1 MSINSILVIVAIV
14 LLAIALYIFIRNV
27 NAKED
32 TDDTDEN
39 EENNVYSI
47 EFLVDETARA
57 VSNTLRRNLS
67 EKNLTRDEIEK
78 QQKRISDLRDALN
91 KASNGNPKAKYVI
104 KTYIEGLITKEFD
117 INTEEAIDKIIP
129 FDNPSQMKG
138 YEMFETLLYVYNK
151 HCKDLKGEDGFAM
164 LMNEY
169 ELQKPVKGKD
179 GEDQYIISKQKIA
192 EIYKRTFFE
201 GKSEVLGPVSL
212 TLQDK
217 KEILVQRIFEKYDG
231 FGVIDMLI
239 ESSVDEIM
247 CGVSG
252 VAAGTFRLR
261 TGMSSMPMSYESIWI
276 VYHGI
281 PIYMKC
287 LTFET
292 QEEFIRVSDNVYK
305 YEAPHVLSKSEPGVQ
320 STMEDG
326 SRIVVAR
333 DPMGSSRGFWLRKFD
348 SAPSVAPHK
357 LLQNND
363 YDYLA
368 ICLLKWAIKCEL
380 NMIISGGMG
389 TGKTTMLKSL
399 VRYIDNMYPIRVYE
413 KQFELNLNF
422 TYPEKNIFAFQEA
435 GNMTEQ
441 DCLNFGK
448 KTMGAVSIIGEIA
461 NKEQASYFIQ
471 SAYVASRFGLGTHH
485 AETAESLIES
495 ISDNLL
501 QAGIYSDKKDAVRAV
516 VSVINLDCHLSNIKG
531 NRHIE
536 RISEIVPLE
545 EIPYPSETAETD
557 SLQEK
562 VMLDASRFMK
572 DMTNKKFYKVVDLL
586 IWKADD
592 DIGEKGHYEFIN
604 PPSDG
609 LMKKM
614 VKKLMVKDEEKF
626 KSELENMR
634 IANEMNKGVLFENI
648 NKSNEITREGLE
660 DWISSYCY

>member
-1 MSINSILVIVAIV
+1 MSINSILVIAALA
-14 LLAIALYIFIRNV
+14 LLAVGVFIFIRNV
-27 NAKED
+27 N
-32 TDDTDEN
+32 TNDDSDDADEN
-39 EENNVYSI
+39 DESSVYSI

-91 KASNGNPKAKYVI
+91 EAANGNPKAKYVI

-117 INTEEAIDKIIP
+117 INTEEVINKIIP

-138 YEMFETLLYVYNK
+138 NEMFETLLYVYNK
-151 HCKDLKGEDGFAM
+151 FCKDLKGEDGFAT

-169 ELQKPVKGKD
+169 ELQKPVQGKD
-179 GEDQYIISKQKIA
+179 GEDQYIVSKQKIA
-192 EIYKRTFFE
+192 EIYKRTFID
-201 GKSEVLGPVSL
+201 GQSEVLGSVEL

-217 KEILVQRIFEKYDG
+217 KDILVQRIFEKFDG
-231 FGVIDMLI
+231 LGVIDLLV

-281 PIYMKC
+281 PIYLKC

-292 QEEFIRVSDNVYK
+292 QEEFVRVSDNVYK
-305 YEAPHVLSKSEPGVQ
+305 YDAPHVLSKSEPGVQ

-357 LLQNND
+357 LLQNNK

-368 ICLLKWAIKCEL
+368 ICLMKWAIKCEL
-380 NMIISGGMG
+380 NSIISGGMG
-389 TGKTTMLKSL
+389 TGKTTMLKSF

-441 DCLNFGK
+441 NCLDFGK

-461 NKEQASYFIQ
+461 NKDQASYFIQ
-471 SAYVASRFGLGTHH
+471 SAYVASRFGLATHH
-485 AETAESLIES
+485 AETAESLIEA

-536 RISEIVPLE
+536 RITEIIPLE
-545 EIPYPSETAETD
+545 EIPYPSEMEEKA

-562 VMLDASRFMK
+562 VMMDASRFMK
-572 DMTNKKFYKVVDLL
+572 DMTNKKLYKVVDLL

-592 DIGEKGHYEFIN
+592 DIGEKGHYEFVN
-604 PPSDG
+604 RPSPG

-614 VKKLMVKDEEKF
+614 LKKLMIKDEQKM

-634 IANEMNKGVLFENI
+634 IANEVNKGVLFEDI
-648 NKSNEITREGLE
+648 SNPDGITREELE
-660 DWISSYCY
+660 GWILSYCS